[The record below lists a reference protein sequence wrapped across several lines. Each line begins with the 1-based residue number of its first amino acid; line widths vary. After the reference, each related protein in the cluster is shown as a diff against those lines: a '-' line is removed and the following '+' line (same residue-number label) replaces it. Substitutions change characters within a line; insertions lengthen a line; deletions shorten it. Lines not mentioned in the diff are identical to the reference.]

1 MTYFLRYTN
10 TATKDLKRGTSL
22 HCSDLEVSEVS
33 RASAAEMFGCEA
45 NEVKKV
51 AGLWCQ
57 VLDGLCGYMLESDT
71 LEEAIE
77 EVEENER
84 QFSFVG
90 RPVIFSGKYSQGSD
104 LVPDGDLFIPFKIEI
119 EL

>member
-33 RASAAEMFGCEA
+33 REDAAAAFGCDKS
-45 NEVKKV
+45 EVKKV
-51 AGLWCQ
+51 NGLWCQ
-57 VLDGLCGYMLESDT
+57 VLDGLCGYLLEADT
-71 LEEAIE
+71 LEDAIE

-90 RPVIFSGKYSQGSD
+90 RPVIFSGKYSQDSE

>member
-33 RASAAEMFGCEA
+33 REDAAAAFGCDKS
-45 NEVKKV
+45 EVKKV
-51 AGLWCQ
+51 NGLWCQ
-57 VLDGLCGYMLESDT
+57 VLDGLCGYLLEADT
-71 LEEAIE
+71 LEDAIE

-90 RPVIFSGKYSQGSD
+90 RHVIFSGKYSQDSE